1 MKGRVLNSINSL
13 QSHRV
18 EDLFLVAHD
27 ELVESLEKSLHE
39 GIVKF
44 EYVKVSDNSVRQ
56 AFGTLKGELIPN
68 KNEKV
73 LAEHYRKIEESL
85 DSASEFLSEN
95 DGEPAQK
102 VLDGLTE
109 KLANAYGSI
118 KAVDAYFEKEQ
129 NKEQNVK
136 SPDTVVYFDLE
147 AQEFRSFKKENLISV
162 YA

>member
-56 AFGTLKGELIPN
+56 AFGTLKGELIPD
-68 KNEKV
+68 KTEKV
-73 LAEHYRKIEESL
+73 LA
-85 DSASEFLSEN
+85 
-95 DGEPAQK
+95 
-102 VLDGLTE
+102 
-109 KLANAYGSI
+109 NAYKDIDTIIQENKDENTAYDLIVELLGNTDIFIEKSI
-118 KAVDAYFEKEQ
+118 
-129 NKEQNVK
+129 NKKQNVK

-147 AQEFRSFKKENLISV
+147 AQAFRSFKKENLISV